1 MLRLERGIEA
11 VVNIVKIRG
20 NHGLNAIRVIEKQI
34 KLDKSSALTQLNKKY
49 EQAKNAYF
57 AAINQTRMQI
67 LQEMPESEIT
77 LQS

>member
-67 LQEMPESEIT
+67 LHEMPESEIT